1 MILNAGNYRFVNHEG
16 HEAREA
22 IPSIFAPFAFENPN
36 VPFVAIPFA
45 AYASPAMTNKL
56 FTRWLP
62 CATLA
67 AWSSVLLYFY
77 FSGRITAFL
86 IPTFRPYV
94 LIAGVVL
101 AAMAAMFLFQSAD
114 AQCCAESECG
124 HPMSRLAA
132 GKVLTFLILL
142 LPITVS
148 AYFSP
153 DGFGKAAIENRGI
166 IMDASALG
174 LAPTREAVSKPVESP
189 LPTNAESTPPGAAT
203 EQPSPGDYLQRTPEG
218 HIVAEVLDLLY
229 AAQDTT
235 LRGDFEGKTVELI
248 GQLMPD
254 KTTEGGAGNR
264 FKAVRM
270 FMTCCAADA
279 RPVATLVEADPMP
292 DFPEMT
298 WIKITGTA
306 TFPTE
311 NGRRTAV
318 LKATKIDKSDP
329 PEESMLY

>member
-1 MILNAGNYRFVNHEG
+1 
-16 HEAREA
+16 
-22 IPSIFAPFAFENPN
+22 
-36 VPFVAIPFA
+36 
-45 AYASPAMTNKL
+45 MTNKL
-56 FTRWLP
+56 FSRWLP

-77 FSGRITAFL
+77 FSGRITSFL

-94 LIAGVVL
+94 LLAGLVL
-101 AAMAAMFLFQSAD
+101 AAMAAVFVFQPAD
-114 AQCCAESECG
+114 AECCSNDECG
-124 HPMSRLAA
+124 HPMSRLAT
-132 GKVLTFLILL
+132 GKILTFLILL
-142 LPITVS
+142 LPISV
-148 AYFSP
+148 AAFFSP
-153 DGFGKAAIENRGI
+153 DAFGKAAIENRGI
-166 IMDASALG
+166 ITDASALG
-174 LAPTREAVSKPVESP
+174 AAPTREAISQPVESP
-189 LPTNAESTPPGAAT
+189 LPTQAGAPAAQP
-203 EQPSPGDYLQRTPEG
+203 EPSPGDYLQRTPEG

-235 LRGDFEGKTVELI
+235 LRGDFEGKTVELV

-254 KTTEGGAGNR
+254 KSADAGGKR

-279 RPVATLVEADPMP
+279 RPVATLVEAEKLPEL
-292 DFPEMT
+292 PEMT

-311 NGRRTAV
+311 NGRRTAL
-318 LKATKIDKSDP
+318 LKATKVEKSAP

>member
-1 MILNAGNYRFVNHEG
+1 M
-16 HEAREA
+16 
-22 IPSIFAPFAFENPN
+22 
-36 VPFVAIPFA
+36 
-45 AYASPAMTNKL
+45 MNKL
-56 FTRWLP
+56 FSRWLP

-86 IPTFRPYV
+86 IPIFRPYV
-94 LIAGVVL
+94 LIAGIVL
-101 AAMAAMFLFQSAD
+101 AAMAVMFLFLSPD
-114 AQCCAESECG
+114 AQCCSAAECG
-124 HPMSRLAA
+124 HPLSRLAA

-142 LPITVS
+142 LPISVS

-153 DGFGKAAIENRGI
+153 DSFGKAAIENRGI
-166 IMDASALG
+166 ITDASALG
-174 LAPTREAVSKPVESP
+174 AAPSREAITRAVESP
-189 LPTNAESTPPGAAT
+189 LPTNDPGATPPAPAGT
-203 EQPSPGDYLQRTPEG
+203 TKEPSPGDYLQRTAEG

-235 LRGDFEGKTVELI
+235 LRGDFDGKTVELV

-254 KTTEGGAGNR
+254 KTTDAGGKR

-279 RPVATLVEADPMP
+279 RPVATLVEADTLP
-292 DFPEMT
+292 DLPEMT

-311 NGRRTAV
+311 NGRRTAI
-318 LKATKIDKSDP
+318 LKATKVEKSGP
-329 PEESMLY
+329 PDESMLY

>member
-1 MILNAGNYRFVNHEG
+1 
-16 HEAREA
+16 
-22 IPSIFAPFAFENPN
+22 
-36 VPFVAIPFA
+36 
-45 AYASPAMTNKL
+45 MTNKL
-56 FTRWLP
+56 FSRWLP

-77 FSGRITAFL
+77 FSGRITSFL

-94 LIAGVVL
+94 LLAGLVL
-101 AAMAAMFLFQSAD
+101 AAMAAVFVFQPAD
-114 AQCCAESECG
+114 AECCSNDECG
-124 HPMSRLAA
+124 HPMSRLAT
-132 GKVLTFLILL
+132 GKILTFLILL
-142 LPITVS
+142 LPISV
-148 AYFSP
+148 AAFFSP
-153 DGFGKAAIENRGI
+153 DAFGKAAIENRGI
-166 IMDASALG
+166 ITDASALG
-174 LAPTREAVSKPVESP
+174 AAPTREAISQPVESP
-189 LPTNAESTPPGAAT
+189 LPTLAGAPAAQP
-203 EQPSPGDYLQRTPEG
+203 EPSPGDYLQRTPEG

-235 LRGDFEGKTVELI
+235 LRGDFEGKTVELV

-254 KTTEGGAGNR
+254 KSADAGGKR

-279 RPVATLVEADPMP
+279 RPVATLVEAEKLPEL
-292 DFPEMT
+292 PEMT

-311 NGRRTAV
+311 NGRRTAL
-318 LKATKIDKSDP
+318 LKATKVEKSAP